1 MAYND
6 IFFQIRKLEF
16 LFRIF
21 QRRAGMSEPMLFCAY
36 GFVSPCFI
44 QIIIMQHGSLC
55 QTCTVYIH
63 MQPAGYIIG
72 AERHSGAVV
81 KQIGY
86 FVIGIFFQFLNGRI
100 FSERN
105 KGLPEFF
112 PVPISFIMHLFYFFF
127 LCLIVIYFIFY

>member
-44 QIIIMQHGSLC
+44 QIIILPSECELEY
-55 QTCTVYIH
+55 TL
-63 MQPAGYIIG
+63 
-72 AERHSGAVV
+72 SS
-81 KQIGY
+81 K
-86 FVIGIFFQFLNGRI
+86 FWKSFLGD
-100 FSERN
+100 S
-105 KGLPEFF
+105 
-112 PVPISFIMHLFYFFF
+112 V
-127 LCLIVIYFIFY
+127 